1 MQALSANTVFE
12 VIPMQSSQF
21 GMQPQNRAVFYP
33 GDTAYLIH
41 SNRFVREVT
50 VISIDC
56 GGMCSVRFNDANG
69 GIRLRSS
76 RLFQKEEDAER
87 QLSTR
92 RKVNFPG

>member
-1 MQALSANTVFE
+1 MQAFNVNTVFE
-12 VIPMQSSQF
+12 VIPMQCFQF
-21 GMQPQNRAVFYP
+21 GMQLQNRAVFHP

-41 SNRFVREVT
+41 SNRGVREVRGMST
-50 VISIDC
+50 DC
-56 GGMCSVRFNDANG
+56 GGMCSVRFNDAHG

-76 RLFQKEEDAER
+76 RLFQNKEDAER

>member
-21 GMQPQNRAVFYP
+21 GMQPQNRAVFHP

-50 VISIDC
+50 VMSNDC
-56 GGMCSVRFNDANG
+56 GGMCSVRFNDTNG

-76 RLFQKEEDAER
+76 KLFQSKEDAER